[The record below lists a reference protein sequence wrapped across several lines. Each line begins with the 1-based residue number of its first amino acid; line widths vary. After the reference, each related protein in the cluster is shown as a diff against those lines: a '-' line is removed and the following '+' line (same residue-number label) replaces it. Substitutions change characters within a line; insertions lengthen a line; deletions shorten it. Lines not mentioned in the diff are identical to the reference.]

1 MAVWDA
7 CKPSSSLDLR
17 YNHRR
22 ASGHRQVTRCCRVVK
37 SGTLHLDAMSRNFI
51 QGDLTVS
58 DYCRKM
64 KSMTDFTCAVFNY
77 NLILNILQG

>member
-1 MAVWDA
+1 
-7 CKPSSSLDLR
+7 
-17 YNHRR
+17 
-22 ASGHRQVTRCCRVVK
+22 
-37 SGTLHLDAMSRNFI
+37 MSRNFI

-64 KSMTDFTCAVFNY
+64 KSMTDFTCVVFNY